1 VITHLAELVE
11 AIEADSRLRGYD
23 LRSAGTGYVEVG
35 FATGSTVFTWPLLW
49 RDRGRIDPHLRRAR
63 AGYAPV
69 VLLGTDEEFREGRA
83 DTLLDEG
90 EVSAMPL
97 PIGVERLVI
106 HLHNLADLCRLR
118 RTAAD
123 GEMLS
128 DRYES
133 EIDEINAIGRALSSQ
148 RNIDKLLALILE
160 KCRYVTN
167 ADAGSVYV
175 VEGED
180 EDVSRR
186 TLRFKVSQND
196 SLGLDF
202 SEFTLPVDPS
212 SIVGRCVISRE
223 VINIPDLYKLDSP
236 GTGNNPWGFRHN
248 RAFDEKTSYQTRSM
262 LAVPMIDAGNQV
274 IGVVQLINRKRGLE
288 HRLVTPEDFEAR
300 VRPFTARSQRL
311 AETLASQAGISLEN
325 TLLYEDIRQLFEGF
339 VTAAVTAIEQRD
351 PTTSGH
357 SQRVADL
364 TVMLARVTE
373 KETTGP
379 YAGYRASHDEL
390 KQIEYAAL
398 LHDFGKV
405 GVREHVLVKAKK
417 LYESDREMVLQ
428 RFDYIRRDLEAEG
441 ERLKVEALLKM
452 PRDQAL
458 RELERLDHQ
467 YGGRVRELDAFIEFV
482 LQANEPSLLGEEGV
496 VRLGDIAHK
505 TYTDPRGVELPYLR
519 TAEVE
524 KLQIRRGSLTAPE
537 RLEIESHVTHTYNFL
552 RQIPWGRSF
561 KSIPEYAGSHHEKL
575 DGTGYPR
582 GLHAEAISAPTR
594 MMTISDI
601 YDALTA
607 KDRPYKPAVPPPKAL
622 DILVDE
628 VKRGKLDPELFR
640 IFLDAKVWQLT
651 IPH

>member
-1 VITHLAELVE
+1 VIAEPRDLVE
-11 AIEADSRLRGYD
+11 AIAADRRLRGHD
-23 LRSAGTGYVEVG
+23 IRSSGPGYVEVG
-35 FATGSTVFTWPLLW
+35 LTIGSTVFTWPELW
-49 RDRGRIDPHLRRAR
+49 RDRGRLEPHLRRAR
-63 AGYAPV
+63 AGYAPL
-69 VLLGTDEEFREGRA
+69 VLVGTDDDFREGHA
-83 DTLLDEG
+83 DVLLSEG
-90 EVSAMPL
+90 EVSAMAIPV
-97 PIGVERLVI
+97 GAERLAI
-106 HLHNLADLCRLR
+106 HLHNLAELCRLR
-118 RTAAD
+118 RSAAD

-128 DRYES
+128 DRHES

-175 VEGED
+175 VEGDD
-180 EDVSRR
+180 EDVRQR

-196 SLGLDF
+196 SVRLDF

-223 VINIPDLYKLDSP
+223 VINIPDLYKLDPP

-248 RAFDEKTSYQTRSM
+248 RAFDDKTRYQTRSM
-262 LAVPMIDAGNQV
+262 LAVPMIDAGGQV

-288 HRLVTPEDFEAR
+288 HSLVGPGEFDTR
-300 VRPFTARSQRL
+300 VVPFDPRSQRL

-364 TVMLARVTE
+364 TVELAKMTE
-373 KETTGP
+373 REATGP
-379 YAGYRASHDEL
+379 YASYRANHEEL

-417 LYESDREMVLQ
+417 LYESDRDMVLM
-428 RFDYIRRDLEAEG
+428 RFDYIRRDLESEG
-441 ERLKVEALLKM
+441 ERLKVDALLKM
-452 PRDQAL
+452 PRDQAM
-458 RELERLDHQ
+458 RELERLDQ
-467 YGGRVRELDAFIEFV
+467 VYRGRVRELDAFIEFV
-482 LQANEPSLLGEEGV
+482 LQVNEPSLLGDEGV

-505 TYTDPRGVELPYLR
+505 TYRDPRGAELPYLR
-519 TAEVE
+519 PAEVE

-552 RQIPWGRSF
+552 RRIPWGRSF
-561 KSIPEYAGSHHEKL
+561 KSVPEYAGSHHEKL

-582 GLHAEAISAPTR
+582 GLNAEAISTPTR

-607 KDRPYKPAVPPPKAL
+607 KDRPYKPAVPPTRAL
-622 DILVDE
+622 DILADE
-628 VKRGKLDPELFR
+628 VQRGKVDSDLFR
-640 IFLDAKVWQLT
+640 IFVDAKVWQLT
-651 IPH
+651 IPR

>member
-1 VITHLAELVE
+1 MIDSPRELVE
-11 AIEADSRLRGYD
+11 AIAGDNRLRGYD
-23 LRSAGTGYVEVG
+23 LRSSGPGYVEVG
-35 FATGSTVFTWPLLW
+35 FVTGSTVFTWPQLW
-49 RDRGRIDPHLRRAR
+49 RDGGQIDPHLRRAR

-69 VLLGTDEEFREGRA
+69 VLLGTDDDFREGRA
-83 DTLLDEG
+83 DALLEDG
-90 EVSAMPL
+90 EVSALTL
-97 PIGVERLVI
+97 PVGIERLVI
-106 HLHNLADLCRLR
+106 HLHNLWELCRLR

-128 DRYES
+128 DRYQS

-167 ADAGSVYV
+167 ADAGSIYV

-180 EDVSRR
+180 EDVSKR

-196 SLGLDF
+196 SARLDF
-202 SEFTLPVDPS
+202 SELALPVDPT

-223 VINIPDLYKLDSP
+223 VINIPDLYRLDPP

-248 RAFDEKTSYQTRSM
+248 RAFDDKTSYRTRSI
-262 LAVPMIDAGNQV
+262 LAVPMIDAGGQV

-288 HRLVTPEDFEAR
+288 HRLESPDDFETR
-300 VRPFTARSQRL
+300 VVPFNPRSQRL

-364 TVMLARVTE
+364 TVKLAQVTE
-373 KETTGP
+373 RETTGP
-379 YAGYRASHDEL
+379 YAGYRASYEEL

-417 LYESDREMVLQ
+417 LYESDRDMVIQ
-428 RFDYIRRDLEAEG
+428 RFDYIRRDLEAQG
-441 ERLKVEALLKM
+441 ERLKVDALLRL

-458 RELERLDHQ
+458 RELDRLDHA

-496 VRLGDIAHK
+496 VRIGDIAHR
-505 TYTDPRGVELPYLR
+505 TYKDPRGVELPYLR
-519 TAEVE
+519 GGEVE

-561 KSIPEYAGSHHEKL
+561 QRVPEYAGSHHEKL

-582 GLHAEAISAPTR
+582 GLNADAISTPTR

-607 KDRPYKPAVPPPKAL
+607 KDRPYKPAVPTPKAL
-622 DILVDE
+622 DILTDE

-651 IPH
+651 LPR